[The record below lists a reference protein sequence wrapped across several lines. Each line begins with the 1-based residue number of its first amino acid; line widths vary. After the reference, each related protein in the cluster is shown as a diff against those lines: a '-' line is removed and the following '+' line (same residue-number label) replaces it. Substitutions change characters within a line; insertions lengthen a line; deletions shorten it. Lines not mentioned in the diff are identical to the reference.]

1 MSPPRRP
8 PLPPVVLGP
17 EDRQRIREEVCEEM
31 RRYAPSVPP
40 PPGLEDDREALR
52 DRLETPTG
60 RFRLDAIEA
69 KVREQERQAAADKLA
84 EARETIA
91 ELRRQ
96 LERQQE
102 QQERKQERAEDRQ
115 DRTAD
120 RRGDRRWELWMLAP
134 AALVGGLTAKL
145 IDWLFRH

>member
-40 PPGLEDDREALR
+40 PPGLEDDREVLR

-69 KVREQERQAAADKLA
+69 KIREQERRAAADKLA
-84 EARETIA
+84 EAREVAA
-91 ELRRQ
+91 EFKRQ
-96 LERQQE
+96 LERLQE
-102 QQERKQERAEDRQ
+102 QQDRKLERQ
-115 DRTAD
+115 
-120 RRGDRRWELWMLAP
+120 GDRRWEAWMLAP